1 MWENILIIIIDS
13 LHQDLTY
20 CSLQVYMQADGS
32 HHFYPDSALLELY
45 RYASRYGD
53 EIVDTLSED
62 KLVLVA
68 AQFNNLRQKFV
79 L

>member
-1 MWENILIIIIDS
+1 
-13 LHQDLTY
+13 
-20 CSLQVYMQADGS
+20 MQADGS

-53 EIVDTLSED
+53 EIIDTLSED